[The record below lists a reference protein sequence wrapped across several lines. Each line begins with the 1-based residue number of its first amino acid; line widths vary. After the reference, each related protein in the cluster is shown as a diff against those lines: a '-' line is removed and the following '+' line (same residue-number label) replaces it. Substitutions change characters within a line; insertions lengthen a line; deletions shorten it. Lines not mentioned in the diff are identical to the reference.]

1 MDVEVSIENGRL
13 RGAVRRGH
21 QVFLGVPFARAPLGE
36 LRFAPPEPVPSWS
49 GVRDAVA
56 YGASPPQAQRTAM
69 MAPGP
74 YSEDCLFVNVFTP
87 RADRGRRPVLVWIH
101 GGGFIVGSSA
111 QPIYDGGPLAE
122 RGDVVVVTLSYR
134 LGALGYLYVPG
145 PDPARPAASNAGQLD
160 QIAALRWVRDNIAAF
175 GGDPEQVTIFG
186 ESAGSVAV
194 CALLTM
200 PAATGLFVRAI
211 AQSGT
216 ANRALDT
223 DTATGTTHALTQKLG
238 LASGDLAG
246 LRATALPELMRAQD
260 ALSTAPGLFSPV
272 VDGATLPERPL
283 SAVRRGQAR
292 AIPLLIGT
300 NRDETK
306 FYIDPKRPEL
316 SDEALSARVAACL
329 PRKALASAAELIATY
344 RRSRSER
351 GLPSSNND
359 VLDAVETGSRFWIPS
374 TRLAEAYSEH
384 QPATYMYLFDW
395 ESPARRGALGA
406 CHALD
411 LPFMF
416 GTLQTSGMHALTGV
430 GPDAEQLSARMMDA
444 WLSFAKT
451 GDPSCDALGAWP
463 AYDARE
469 RKTMILGKRC
479 WIDAAPFESERQA
492 WQALL

>member
-1 MDVEVSIENGRL
+1 MDIEVSVESGRL
-13 RGAVRRGH
+13 RGSARSGH
-21 QVFLGVPFARAPLGE
+21 QAFLGVPFARAPLDG
-36 LRFAPPEPVPSWS
+36 LRFAPPEPAVSWS

-56 YGASPPQAQRTAM
+56 YGASAPQAQRVAM

-74 YSEDCLFVNVFTP
+74 YSEDCLFLNVFTP

-101 GGGFIVGSSA
+101 GGGFVVGSAS

-122 RGDVVVVTLSYR
+122 RGDVVVVTLNYR
-134 LGALGYLYVPG
+134 LGALGYLYVAG
-145 PDPARPAASNAGQLD
+145 SDPAQPVASNAGQLD
-160 QIAALRWVRDNIAAF
+160 QTAALRWVRDNIATF

-200 PAATGLFVRAI
+200 PAAKGLFVRAI

-223 DTATGTTHALTQKLG
+223 DTATGTAHALTQKLG
-238 LASGDLAG
+238 LSGGDLAG
-246 LRATALPELMRAQD
+246 LRALALPELMRAQD

-283 SAVRRGQAR
+283 TAVRQGQAR
-292 AIPLLIGT
+292 EIPLLIGT

-306 FYIDPKRPEL
+306 FYIDPKRAEL
-316 SDEALSARVAACL
+316 SDEALATRVRGLL
-329 PRKALASAAELIATY
+329 PRKAAQSASELIAAY
-344 RRSRSER
+344 RSSRTER

-359 VLDAVETGSRFWIPS
+359 LLDAVDTGSRFWIPT
-374 TRLAEAYSEH
+374 TRLAEAQSQH
-384 QPATYMYLFDW
+384 QPATYAYLFDW

-406 CHALD
+406 CHALE

-416 GTLQTSGMHALTGV
+416 GTLATSGMHALTGA
-430 GPDAEQLSARMMDA
+430 GPEAEQLSARMMDA
-444 WLSFAKT
+444 WLAFAKT
-451 GDPSCDALGAWP
+451 GDPSCEALGPWP
-463 AYDARE
+463 GYDARE

-479 WIDAAPFESERQA
+479 GIEAAPFESERLA
-492 WQALL
+492 WHALL